1 MLTLHTYRF
10 LGDYATLSVHEC
22 AGRGRVLVRMEG
34 DIAKGEEFALFLT
47 TDQWTRLC
55 AFDPFDERGQAP
67 LQDVTRAVTFKES
80 EDSDLLEVNQVA
92 ERDVVHLSMR
102 KEIPSHDEDFLLIA
116 LDPAEWDR
124 LVTLDL
130 LSSTDLGAPSAPPP
144 DRGPTDTIH

>member
-34 DIAKGEEFALFLT
+34 DISKGEEFAVFLT

-55 AFDPFDERGQAP
+55 AFDPFDERGQP
-67 LQDVTRAVTFKES
+67 LQDVTRALTFKES
-80 EDSDLLEVNQVA
+80 QESDLLEVNQVA

-102 KEIPSHDEDFLLIA
+102 KEVPAHDADFVLIA

-124 LVTLDL
+124 LVSLDL
-130 LSSTDLGAPSAPPP
+130 LSSTEMGAPAAAPP
-144 DRGPTDTIH
+144 DRRPAHTIH